1 MPAQGLELVYRT
13 TKNLEEMKKTIL
25 SVFALTIMSTAAFA
39 QTSATEQ
46 TAAQTTTQATTEEK
60 QQVEESALPP
70 AVKQTLS
77 TDQYKDWKFVSGWNV
92 KGANE
97 HYILE
102 LQKGEERTTLKMD
115 KEGKLI

>member
-1 MPAQGLELVYRT
+1 
-13 TKNLEEMKKTIL
+13 MKKMIL

-46 TAAQTTTQATTEEK
+46 SGAQSTTEATKEDK
-60 QQVEESALPP
+60 QQIEESALPP

-92 KGANE
+92 KGANDY
-97 HYILE
+97 YILE
-102 LQKGEERTTLKMD
+102 MQNGEERTTLKMD